1 MIHGDFVVWNLLDVC
16 IYIYIYIYIYIL
28 HQRSVCCGCDIDNK
42 EKSCYNRFIFCGSPI
57 DSKVVIIDLCITV
70 IVTIKKL
77 ATGHIL
83 PPTLVV

>member
-1 MIHGDFVVWNLLDVC
+1 MIHGDFVVWNLLEVC
-16 IYIYIYIYIYIL
+16 IYIYIYIYIL

-42 EKSCYNRFIFCGSPI
+42 KSCYNRFIFCGSPI